1 MSSQI
6 ERRVFEVWRL
16 ARRVERRGPEKVF
29 VKIRES
35 KEVIYGEVYEYEPCF
50 RNDEIEFYAYLP
62 ARSRSCIN
70 EVHDKLVRLGYAVDG
85 FGEYGN
91 EVIVHY
97 RRGEEG
103 IRVYRLWVDDRYP
116 RYGWRVSSA
125 YVVASSEDE
134 TKSLMDKGAPA
145 LREPYGGY
153 ASGYRLY
160 SQVRELATP
169 FECTVFGKEL
179 KGLLPIFW
187 SVQRNARGKS
197 LMC

>member
-6 ERRVFEVWRL
+6 ERRVLRFGDWL
-16 ARRVERRGPEKVF
+16 GGVERRGPEKVF
-29 VKIRES
+29 VKIGES
-35 KEVIYGEVYEYEPCF
+35 KDVIYGEVYEYEPCF
-50 RNDEIEFYAYLP
+50 RDDEIEFYAYLP

-70 EVHDKLVRLGYAVDG
+70 DVHDKLVRLGYAVDG

-97 RRGEEG
+97 RRGEED

-116 RYGWRVSSA
+116 HYEWRVSSA
-125 YVVASSEDE
+125 YVVASNKDG
-134 TKSLMDKGAPA
+134 TKSLMDKGVPA

-169 FECTVFGKEL
+169 FGC
-179 KGLLPIFW
+179 GLIF
-187 SVQRNARGKS
+187 
-197 LMC
+197 